1 MSTGRPASF
10 DGLVIALISA
20 KEGGT
25 LLSSGGFLTFP
36 VAVLSFFSFLLFF
49 LFTVVLL
56 FFELFETFFEEDRRP
71 VVSWG
76 LLSLSSD
83 VFVESCEDFIFLD
96 PSIRKTT
103 AATCK

>member
-1 MSTGRPASF
+1 M
-10 DGLVIALISA
+10 
-20 KEGGT
+20 
-25 LLSSGGFLTFP
+25 FL
-36 VAVLSFFSFLLFF
+36 VAVLSFFPFLLVF

-56 FFELFETFFEEDRRP
+56 FSELFETFFEEDGRP

-96 PSIRKTT
+96 PSTRK
-103 AATCK
+103 KQ

>member
-1 MSTGRPASF
+1 M
-10 DGLVIALISA
+10 VIALISA

-25 LLSSGGFLTFP
+25 LLSSGGSLTLL
-36 VAVLSFFSFLLFF
+36 VAVLSFFPFLLFF

-71 VVSWG
+71 MVSLG
-76 LLSLSSD
+76 VLPSLSSD

-96 PSIRKTT
+96 PSTRK
-103 AATCK
+103 KKQ

>member
-1 MSTGRPASF
+1 M
-10 DGLVIALISA
+10 VIALTSA
-20 KEGGT
+20 KDGGT
-25 LLSSGGFLTFP
+25 LLSSGGSLTFL

-56 FFELFETFFEEDRRP
+56 FFELFETFFEEDGRP

-76 LLSLSSD
+76 VLPSLSSD

-96 PSIRKTT
+96 PSRRK
-103 AATCK
+103 KKQ

>member
-1 MSTGRPASF
+1 MSTGRSASF
-10 DGLVIALISA
+10 DGLVIALMSA
-20 KEGGT
+20 KDGRT
-25 LLSSGGFLTFP
+25 LLSSGGSLTFL
-36 VAVLSFFSFLLFF
+36 VAILSFFPFLLFF

-76 LLSLSSD
+76 VLPSLSSD

-96 PSIRKTT
+96 PSRRK
-103 AATCK
+103 KKQ

>member
-20 KEGGT
+20 KEGRT
-25 LLSSGGFLTFP
+25 LLSSGGSLTFL
-36 VAVLSFFSFLLFF
+36 VAVLSFFPFLLFF

-76 LLSLSSD
+76 LLSLSFD

-96 PSIRKTT
+96 PSRRK
-103 AATCK
+103 KQ

>member
-1 MSTGRPASF
+1 MSTGRLASF

-20 KEGGT
+20 KDGGT
-25 LLSSGGFLTFP
+25 LLSSGGSSMFL
-36 VAVLSFFSFLLFF
+36 VAVLSFFPFLLFF
-49 LFTVVLL
+49 LFTVVVL

-76 LLSLSSD
+76 LLSLSFD

-96 PSIRKTT
+96 PSRRK
-103 AATCK
+103 KQ

>member
-20 KEGGT
+20 KDGGT
-25 LLSSGGFLTFP
+25 LLSSGGSSMFL
-36 VAVLSFFSFLLFF
+36 VAVLSFLPFLLVF

-56 FFELFETFFEEDRRP
+56 FFELFETFFEEDGRP
-71 VVSWG
+71 VVSWAV
-76 LLSLSSD
+76 LPSLSSD

-96 PSIRKTT
+96 PSTRK
-103 AATCK
+103 KQ

>member
-10 DGLVIALISA
+10 GGLVIALTST
-20 KEGGT
+20 KDGRT
-25 LLSSGGFLTFP
+25 LLSSGGSLMFL
-36 VAVLSFFSFLLFF
+36 VAVLSFFPFLLVF

-76 LLSLSSD
+76 LLSLSFD
-83 VFVESCEDFIFLD
+83 VFVES
-96 PSIRKTT
+96 
-103 AATCK
+103 

>member
-1 MSTGRPASF
+1 MSTGSSASF
-10 DGLVIALISA
+10 DGLVIALTSA
-20 KEGGT
+20 KDGGT
-25 LLSSGGFLTFP
+25 LLSSGGSSMFL
-36 VAVLSFFSFLLFF
+36 VAVLSFFPFLLVF

-96 PSIRKTT
+96 PSTK
-103 AATCK
+103 KKQ

>member
-10 DGLVIALISA
+10 DGLVIALTSA
-20 KEGGT
+20 KDGRT

-76 LLSLSSD
+76 LPSLSSD

-96 PSIRKTT
+96 PSTRK
-103 AATCK
+103 KQ

>member
-10 DGLVIALISA
+10 DGLVIALMSA
-20 KEGGT
+20 KDGRT
-25 LLSSGGFLTFP
+25 LLSSGGSSMFL
-36 VAVLSFFSFLLFF
+36 VAVLSFFPFLLVF

-76 LLSLSSD
+76 LLSLSFD

-96 PSIRKTT
+96 PSRRK
-103 AATCK
+103 KQ